1 MKIKTILFIA
11 AFVFFIT
18 GCTFTEEVSMTPV
31 SLPEATVGKPYRVE
45 VTINTEGGIIG
56 GFNAPVSPSNSG
68 LGIDVCNPNDSTKN
82 ALSCVVIQGVPK
94 DTTQI
99 TINISGNIIP
109 EHGVIYKVRKVFDK
123 TYIIQV
129 KEAE

>member
-1 MKIKTILFIA
+1 
-11 AFVFFIT
+11 
-18 GCTFTEEVSMTPV
+18 MTPV

-45 VTINTEGGIIG
+45 VTINTEGGLIG
-56 GFNAPVSPSNSG
+56 AFNAPVSPSNSG
-68 LGIDVCNPNDSTKN
+68 LGIDVGNPNDSTKN
-82 ALSCVVIQGVPK
+82 ALSCIVIQGIPK
-94 DTTQI
+94 NNIAQI

-109 EHGVIYKVRKVFDK
+109 EHGVMYKVRKVFDK